1 MQHPKSEVWPYKKVL
16 PEHVPVLIER
26 YQNGESARKICL
38 DMPFA
43 EDVALKVLRDFDVPI
58 KTRKENRFSMG
69 FTINETAFSD
79 VNEPECAYFY
89 GWLLTDGCLRKT
101 KYAHIVSIGIQSK
114 DSEVIESL
122 CNYIGFTKDR
132 VKHRDR
138 FDKRTGKVYKNTSL
152 SFQYEPITQ
161 RLINFGLCERKSTKE
176 FCPESMLLNRD
187 FWRGVLEGDGYL
199 SKLTACT
206 KMQICGSE
214 TLCNQ
219 WFDYC
224 KSVVPG
230 MSMTITADPKGNGLF
245 HTYSGRFE
253 QCKAVLDSLYLGVPK
268 HLRLERKYNLYVGRY
283 YDGIDP
289 NRTS

>member
-43 EDVALKVLRDFDVPI
+43 EDVALKVLRDFDIPI

-69 FTINETAFSD
+69 FTINENAFSD

-101 KYAHIVSIGIQSK
+101 KYAHSVSMGLKLDDREIL
-114 DSEVIESL
+114 DSLEMYLHLNE
-122 CNYIGFTKDR
+122 R
-132 VKHRDR
+132 VKTRSR
-138 FDKRTGKVYKNTSL
+138 FYKATGKTYHQAEIQ
-152 SFQYEPITQ
+152 FQYAPITE
-161 RLINFGLCERKSTKE
+161 RLISFGLTERKSTKE
-176 FCPESMLLNRD
+176 VCPKEFLFNRD

-199 SKLTACT
+199 SKLGSCT

-224 KSVVPG
+224 KSVVPD
-230 MSMTITADPKGNGLF
+230 MSMTITADPRGNGLF
-245 HTYSGRFE
+245 HTYSGRFA